1 MKRLIGWWILLLLL
15 PEVVMAVQADAL
27 SRLQSEAAR
36 RKDLQGYVG
45 VCSYLSENGVYPEL
59 LSAYADSI
67 RQLAVRDKS
76 LAAFYVTIIY

>member
-45 VCSYLSENGVYPEL
+45 VCSYLSENGVYP
-59 LSAYADSI
+59 
-67 RQLAVRDKS
+67 
-76 LAAFYVTIIY
+76 